1 MPRPLSSLSA
11 TELMSRLKA
20 GRCTAEEITRSCLEQ
35 IAQLEPQVRAFVDV
49 NPDDAVRQAQA
60 LDKRGLSGPLHGIPV
75 AVKATVD
82 AAGLRC
88 TFGTAIHKDRI
99 PSADSLV
106 VKRLRDAGAVIIG
119 TTVTTEYAIARA
131 GPTRN
136 PHNPAH
142 TPGGSSSGSG
152 AAVAA
157 LMAPL
162 AVATQSVGSIIR
174 PSIFCGIFG
183 LKPTRGAINTSG
195 TMPLS
200 PFLDSIGP
208 MARTVD
214 DISLASQV
222 MFNPE
227 HAGNAVIGPTS
238 KPRRALR
245 LDGPLQERIEPP
257 TWEALKRAQ
266 SLFEANGI
274 AVEPMTLPESF
285 RGLINCYETIIFR
298 DLARNHGGDRD
309 RFPDQVSDRFRK
321 IIDDGRA
328 ISDSTYEAAIAEA
341 GRYRE
346 EILKR
351 LSPDTIIFTAATDG
365 SAPLYSEETGQQK
378 LQGLWTLVGVPSLA
392 VPCGKVDGLP
402 VGVQLIAQDSREHLV
417 LEAGR
422 LFESNIHDEFAIKK

>member
-1 MPRPLSSLSA
+1 MSQVLSSLSA
-11 TELMSRLKA
+11 TELTSRLNA
-20 GRCTAEEITRSCLEQ
+20 GRCSAEEVTRSCLEK
-35 IAQLEPQVRAFVDV
+35 IAELDPQVRAFVDF
-49 NPDDAVRQAQA
+49 NPDDAVRQAKA

-75 AVKATVD
+75 AVKDTVD
-82 AAGLRC
+82 VAGLRC
-88 TFGTAIHKDRI
+88 TLGTSIYKDRR
-99 PSADSLV
+99 PAADSLV

-119 TTVTTEYAIARA
+119 TTVTTEYAMARA

-136 PHNPAH
+136 PHNAAH

-157 LMAPL
+157 LMVPL

-174 PSIFCGIFG
+174 PSTFCGIFG
-183 LKPTRGAINTSG
+183 LKPTRGAIDTSG

-227 HAGNAVIGPTS
+227 YAGNAVIGPAS

-274 AVEPMTLPESF
+274 AVEHLTLPESF
-285 RGLINCYETIIFR
+285 RGLINCYETIVFR

-328 ISDSTYEAAIAEA
+328 ISDSTYDAAIADA

-346 EILKR
+346 EILKQ
-351 LSPDTIIFTAATDG
+351 LTPDTIIFTGATDG

-378 LQGLWTLVGVPSLA
+378 LQGLWTLAGVPSLA

-402 VGVQLIAQDSREHLV
+402 VGVQLIAPDSHEHVV

-422 LFESNIHDEFAIKK
+422 LFETNFRDELAIEK